1 MRGHR
6 YLFLTRLRHSQ
17 AYSASPSTSPVHR
30 RKASNGDVLDREPV
44 VEMWR
49 KMEDER
55 KPPVPS
61 RKSSIGNVLDEEPA
75 FWRQEDIKKVR
86 SRSIGDVLGGK
97 EQEFWKKEEEEPMAD
112 TPRTPSTCPALED
125 DPVLYKKPD
134 WEDRKTLPP
143 PPPPPKPMR
152 QESSRRGP
160 VPGLVKLRQKIAHT
174 TKLKPTEYV
183 GFSKLPYQVNTLHG

>member
-1 MRGHR
+1 MD
-6 YLFLTRLRHSQ
+6 
-17 AYSASPSTSPVHR
+17 
-30 RKASNGDVLDREPV
+30 KEPV

-49 KMEDER
+49 KLEDKR

-61 RKSSIGNVLDEEPA
+61 RKSSIGSILDEEPA
-75 FWRQEDIKKVR
+75 FWRQEGGKKIR
-86 SRSIGDVLGGK
+86 SRSIGDVLGK
-97 EQEFWKKEEEEPMAD
+97 EQEFCRKEDEELMAD
-112 TPRTPSTCPALED
+112 MPGNPSNCPVLED
-125 DPVLYKKPD
+125 DPGLYKKPD
-134 WEDRKTLPP
+134 WEDRRTLPP

-183 GFSKLPYQVNTLHG
+183 GFSKLPYQVTTLHG